1 MRALLSL
8 AALSAVVLTPT
19 LASATSQVAPAN
31 DWSKGFNHGYRV
43 GILSFA
49 CIGMYQKR
57 VSEDYFLYT
66 VKWVRNNDSYKG
78 EHEDVLNHFSPQAN
92 QSRAINEVNAY
103 CLNVLKRNNIK

>member
-19 LASATSQVAPAN
+19 LASATSQLTPAT

-57 VSEDYFLYT
+57 VTEDYFLYT
-66 VKWVRNNDSYKG
+66 VKWVRKNDSYKG
-78 EHEDVLNHFSPQAN
+78 EHKDVLNHFSPQAH
-92 QSRAINEVNAY
+92 QSPAINKVNAY
-103 CLNVLKRNNIK
+103 CVDVIERNNTK